1 MLFTWEPG
9 PSRGRQDRGAAPC
22 SQPTSIRRHREELPW
37 PRARPTAATNTTGLT
52 SDPPR
57 LRAAL
62 RRHRPHRPTASREP
76 LSSPPGY
83 GPAAQEPQPYAQ
95 QYGYGHQP
103 GYGYPP
109 GPQTEGL
116 ATAALVIAIA
126 GFFTC
131 PPVGAVVA
139 LVLANNASQRIEA
152 SGGRL
157 SGLEQARAARII
169 AIIEL
174 ALTAIVVLVGA
185 IGMAIALR
193 GTHFLLHKGAGGPF
207 TPIDYPGAA
216 FTVPFDLNDRDQVVG
231 SYLDAAGK
239 PQGFLLDDGV
249 YTVIDTSAYPSAQ
262 LLGIND
268 RGEIVGG
275 YLDPDGK
282 VRGLLRDTKGSFTTF
297 FAPQAVSQTG
307 ALDINDRRQI
317 VGIYR

>member
-1 MLFTWEPG
+1 MAQG
-9 PSRGRQDRGAAPC
+9 PSDSGNQHDRPD
-22 SQPTSIRRHREELPW
+22 Q
-37 PRARPTAATNTTGLT
+37 RPTAPQGGPA
-52 SDPPR
+52 PPPPPPSYGQPG
-57 LRAAL
+57 A
-62 RRHRPHRPTASREP
+62 PQQ
-76 LSSPPGY
+76 PPGY

-193 GTHFLLHKGAGGPF
+193 GTTSGQEEGVPHP
-207 TPIDYPGAA
+207 TPQSMNVGIVQRLDHEASS
-216 FTVPFDLNDRDQVVG
+216 VG
-231 SYLDAAGK
+231 SLS
-239 PQGFLLDDGV
+239 
-249 YTVIDTSAYPSAQ
+249 TS
-262 LLGIND
+262 G
-268 RGEIVGG
+268 GERLPG
-275 YLDPDGK
+275 
-282 VRGLLRDTKGSFTTF
+282 
-297 FAPQAVSQTG
+297 
-307 ALDINDRRQI
+307 
-317 VGIYR
+317 